1 MQKIANHFTQL
12 YTPASYDCPT
22 LFDLTRLEN
31 LSCDHLDFEGLAEA
45 YRQSVE
51 AELHKLRPNTFIA
64 SDGTVFSHDEWKPL
78 TGGEATQLYWNV
90 SRINVGHLLTLYS
103 R

>member
-12 YTPASYDCPT
+12 YTPTNDDCPT
-22 LFDLTRLEN
+22 PIDLTRFEN

-45 YRQSVE
+45 YRQRVE
-51 AELHKLRPNTFIA
+51 TEFHKLRPNTFIA
-64 SDGTVFSHDEWKPL
+64 SDGTVFSYDAWKPL
-78 TGGEATQLYWNV
+78 TDGEATQLYWNV
-90 SRINVGHLLTLYS
+90 IRINIGSLLTLFA

>member
-22 LFDLTRLEN
+22 PFDLTRLEN
-31 LSCDHLDFEGLAEA
+31 LHSDHLEFESLAEA
-45 YRQSVE
+45 YRQCVE

-64 SDGTVFSHDEWKPL
+64 SDGTVFSHDTWKSL
-78 TGGEATQLYWNV
+78 TSGEATQLYWNV
-90 SRINVGHLLTLYS
+90 SRINVGHLLTLCV

>member
-1 MQKIANHFTQL
+1 M
-12 YTPASYDCPT
+12 
-22 LFDLTRLEN
+22 
-31 LSCDHLDFEGLAEA
+31 DFEGLAEA

-78 TGGEATQLYWNV
+78 TGDETTQLYWNV
-90 SRINVGHLLTLYS
+90 SRINVGHLLTLCA

>member
-12 YTPASYDCPT
+12 YTPTPDCPEP
-22 LFDLTRLEN
+22 FDLTRFEN
-31 LSCDHLDFEGLAEA
+31 PSCDNMDFEGLAEA
-45 YRQSVE
+45 YRQHVE
-51 AELHKLRPNTFIA
+51 IELHKLRPNTFIA

-78 TGGEATQLYWNV
+78 TQTEATQLYWNV
-90 SRINVGHLLTLYS
+90 IRINIGSLLTLFA

>member
-22 LFDLTRLEN
+22 PFDLTRLAN
-31 LSCDHLDFEGLAEA
+31 IDSRLLDFEGLAEA
-45 YRQSVE
+45 YRQCVE
-51 AELHKLRPNTFIA
+51 AELHKLRPHTFIA

-78 TGGEATQLYWNV
+78 TSGEATQLYWNV
-90 SRINVGHLLTLYS
+90 SRINVGHLLTLCA

>member
-12 YTPASYDCPT
+12 YTHTPDCPEP
-22 LFDLTRLEN
+22 FDLTRLQNIDSN
-31 LSCDHLDFEGLAEA
+31 LLDFEGLAEV
-45 YRQSVE
+45 YRQRVE

-64 SDGTVFSHDEWKPL
+64 TDGTVFSHNEWKPL

-90 SRINVGHLLTLYS
+90 TRINVGHLLTLCA

>member
-12 YTPASYDCPT
+12 YTPTQDCPEP
-22 LFDLTRLEN
+22 FDLTRLEN
-31 LSCDHLDFEGLAEA
+31 LHCDHLDFEGLAEA

-51 AELHKLRPNTFIA
+51 IELHKLRPHTFIA
-64 SDGTVFSHDEWKPL
+64 SDDTVYSHGEWLPL
-78 TGGEATQLYWNV
+78 TGEEATQLYWHV
-90 SRINVGHLLTLYS
+90 TRINIGHLLTLFA

>member
-1 MQKIANHFTQL
+1 MQKIADHFTQL
-12 YTPASYDCPT
+12 YTPTPDCPEP
-22 LFDLTRLEN
+22 FDLTRLEN
-31 LSCDHLDFEGLAEA
+31 TPCDHMDFEGLAEV

-51 AELHKLRPNTFIA
+51 TELHKLRPDTFIA
-64 SDGTVFSHDEWKPL
+64 SDGTVFSHNEWKPL

-90 SRINVGHLLTLYS
+90 IHINIGSLLALCA

>member
-12 YTPASYDCPT
+12 YTPTQDCPT
-22 LFDLTRLEN
+22 PFDLTRLEN

>member
-22 LFDLTRLEN
+22 PFDLTRLEN
-31 LSCDHLDFEGLAEA
+31 LHCDHMDFEGLAEA

-64 SDGTVFSHDEWKPL
+64 SDGTVFSHNEWKPL

-90 SRINVGHLLTLYS
+90 SRINVGHLLTLCA

>member
-1 MQKIANHFTQL
+1 MQKIADHFTQL

-22 LFDLTRLEN
+22 PFDMTRLEN
-31 LSCDHLDFEGLAEA
+31 LSCDHMDFEGLAEA

-51 AELHKLRPNTFIA
+51 AELHKLRPDTFIA
-64 SDGTVFSHDEWKPL
+64 TDGTVFSYDAWKPL
-78 TGGEATQLYWNV
+78 TQTEATQLYWNV
-90 SRINVGHLLTLYS
+90 TRINIGSLLTLFA

>member
-1 MQKIANHFTQL
+1 MHKIADHFTQL
-12 YTPASYDCPT
+12 YTPTPDCPT
-22 LFDLTRLEN
+22 PFDLTRLQNIDSN
-31 LSCDHLDFEGLAEA
+31 LLDFEGLAEA

-51 AELHKLRPNTFIA
+51 AELHKLRPHTFIA
-64 SDGTVFSHDEWKPL
+64 SDGTVFSHDAWKPL

-90 SRINVGHLLTLYS
+90 SRINVGHLLTLCA

>member
-22 LFDLTRLEN
+22 PIDLTRLEN
-31 LSCDHLDFEGLAEA
+31 LHSDHLDFEGLAEA
-45 YRQSVE
+45 YRQRVE
-51 AELHKLRPNTFIA
+51 IELHKLRPHTFIA
-64 SDGTVFSHDEWKPL
+64 TDGTVYSHDEWKPL
-78 TGGEATQLYWNV
+78 TQTEATQLYWNV
-90 SRINVGHLLTLYS
+90 TRINIGSLLALFT